1 MTRSRYFVAWV
12 IIGTLLSLIVPMVGT
27 AIVGMFFPDFRH
39 IQIPL
44 HSLIEVSGGLIALAI
59 AGILMAESGRK
70 DDVGHYSW
78 MAAGLIGMGLL
89 DLLHAAVPLGNR
101 FLWFRGT
108 ATCFGGLFFALVW
121 TSLRWPR
128 FRWSLLLPVVVG
140 VVAIVFGG
148 LSLLAED
155 HLPR

>member
-1 MTRSRYFVAWV
+1 MTRPRNLVAWTT
-12 IIGTLLSLIVPMVGT
+12 IGTLLALIVPVTGT
-27 AIVGMFFPDFRH
+27 AIVGMFFPDFRLT
-39 IQIPL
+39 QLPL

-101 FLWFRGT
+101 
-108 ATCFGGLFFALVW
+108 
-121 TSLRWPR
+121 
-128 FRWSLLLPVVVG
+128 
-140 VVAIVFGG
+140 
-148 LSLLAED
+148 
-155 HLPR
+155 